1 MSASEYPWAQK
12 LAATVKL
19 AREMTGMG
27 LREYA
32 RWLGMNQA
40 TLHRIE
46 HAKGCDVVAL
56 VKIHERTGIKYET
69 LLGAKNGERP

>member
-1 MSASEYPWAQK
+1 MSAGEYPWAQK
-12 LAATVKL
+12 LASIVKL

-46 HAKGCDVVAL
+46 NGKGCDVVAL

-69 LLGAKNGERP
+69 MLGAK